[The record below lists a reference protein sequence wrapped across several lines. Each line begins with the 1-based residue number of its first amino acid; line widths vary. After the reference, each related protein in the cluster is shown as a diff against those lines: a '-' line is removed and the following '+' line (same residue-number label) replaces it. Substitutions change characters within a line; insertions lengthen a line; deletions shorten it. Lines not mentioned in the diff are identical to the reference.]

1 LVVVCLAQLMIV
13 VDLTIVNIALPAAQR
28 DLGFSDASRQWVVTA
43 YALAFGS
50 LLLIGGRVA
59 DRLGRRTALLIG
71 VVVFGVGSGLGG
83 AAPDLAVLL
92 IARVLQGVGG
102 ALLAPAAVA
111 TVTVTFVDPKERA
124 TAFSVFGAIA
134 AVGGALGLLLGGV
147 LTEHVDWRSTL
158 FVNLGIAAVT
168 LDLLGTVLVTV
179 GVFALVFGF
188 SRAET
193 NGWGATVTLVSLA
206 ASAILLSAFAWWQT
220 RTPNPLLPLR
230 VLLDRD
236 RGASFSALGLVNV
249 GMFAVFLFLT
259 YYLQLSLHYS
269 PVKTGLAFMGLI
281 GGVMVGSGVGL
292 QILPRFMGPRFIVPG
307 GMLTA
312 AAGMAWLTHLGLHTG
327 YWAGILP
334 PLLVLG
340 LGVGTVFPL
349 AINLSTARLDDDDNG
364 VGGALVNTAQQV
376 GGSVGIALL
385 STLVASAASDY
396 LKTHHGTKANVLA
409 HATLHSYAVG
419 YWIAAGIFAAGA
431 VLVAALYR
439 PGIPAELRAADAP
452 EPTPSPRGATPIEA
466 L

>member
-1 LVVVCLAQLMIV
+1 VIH
-13 VDLTIVNIALPAAQR
+13 R
-28 DLGFSDASRQWVVTA
+28 D
-43 YALAFGS
+43 
-50 LLLIGGRVA
+50 VA
-59 DRLGRRTALLIG
+59 R
-71 VVVFGVGSGLGG
+71 
-83 AAPDLAVLL
+83 
-92 IARVLQGVGG
+92 
-102 ALLAPAAVA
+102 
-111 TVTVTFVDPKERA
+111 ERKP
-124 TAFSVFGAIA
+124 
-134 AVGGALGLLLGGV
+134 
-147 LTEHVDWRSTL
+147 
-158 FVNLGIAAVT
+158 

-193 NGWGATVTLVSLA
+193 NGWGATVTLVSLG
-206 ASAILLSAFAWWQT
+206 ASAVLLSVFAWWQT
-220 RTPNPLLPLR
+220 RTPNPLLPRR

-292 QILPRFMGPRFIVPG
+292 QILPRLMGPRLIVPG

-312 AAGMAWLTHLGLHTG
+312 AGGMAWLTHLGLHTG
-327 YWAGILP
+327 YWSGILP

-385 STLVASAASDY
+385 STLVASAATDY
-396 LKTHHGTKANVLA
+396 LKTHHGPQGTVLA

-439 PGIPAELRAADAP
+439 PGIPAELRAADAS
-452 EPTPSPRGATPIEA
+452 EPAVSPRGAIPLEA
-466 L
+466 LSAATGDSAAA